1 VECDLLEPCDY
12 GGWEM
17 KKSGLLDTFRLEL
30 RMMMLESLWMEHAM
44 LVPTSASSR
53 DRKCLYTPWL
63 VEGVRLLKKSIKKRP

>member
-17 KKSGLLDTFRLEL
+17 KKDGLLDTFRLEL

-63 VEGVRLLKKSIKKRP
+63 VKGVRLLKKSIKKRP